1 MTTLIIC
8 LIILAMEILPIG
20 SWLVSQGLR
29 YVLPILFSL
38 VLLAT
43 FVLSPVWSEPSLSL
57 V

>member
-20 SWLVSQGLR
+20 SWLASQGLR